1 MPAAA
6 SPLYQQIACSI
17 ERRIEIGTLGP
28 GDRVPSVRQ
37 SSIRHGVS
45 VSTVVQAYLTLEN
58 RGFIQARPKSGFF
71 VRPRVVEHF
80 PLPRSSRPRQTA
92 TPVESSDLR
101 SRMLEI
107 ASRSDVVPFGVAP
120 PAAELLP
127 VTRLNRVM
135 ASASRRACATALQ
148 YPHPAGCEPLRRQLA
163 RRSFE
168 WGRDL
173 GADDFIVTTGAME
186 AISLSLRAVTKPG
199 DVVVLESP
207 TYFGLL
213 QAVENLGLRA
223 LEVPTHA
230 TTGMDLEHL
239 QLAIR
244 KNRIAAVLAVPSF
257 NNPLGSC
264 MPAENRQQ
272 LVDLLGQH
280 NIPLIEDDIYGD
292 LFFPPA
298 KRPRTVKSFDRN
310 GLVLLCGSVSKT
322 LAPGWRVGWVVP
334 GERYR
339 DKIEQLKTSS
349 TIATA
354 VPPQLAVAEFF
365 RDGGFDRHLRHMRH
379 SFASQVQ
386 RIAEAVSESFPPNI
400 RVSRPQGGFVLWIE
414 LPLRVDAM
422 KLHTRALARGVSI
435 APGQV
440 FSARPLQF
448 ANFVR
453 LSCGMPW
460 SPKIEQAISVLGRL
474 VRQLAGS
481 R

>member
-6 SPLYQQIACSI
+6 SPLYQQIACEI
-17 ERRIEIGTLGP
+17 ERRIEIGALGP

-58 RGFIQARPKSGFF
+58 RGLIQARPKSGFF
-71 VRPRVVEHF
+71 VRPRVVERF
-80 PLPRSSRPRQTA
+80 PLPQSSRPQQTA
-92 TPVESSDLR
+92 TTVESSDLR

-127 VTRLNRVM
+127 VALLNRVM
-135 ASASRRACATALQ
+135 ASASRRACAAALQ
-148 YPHPAGCEPLRRQLA
+148 YPHPAGCEALRRQLA

-173 GADDFIVTTGAME
+173 GADDFIITTGAME
-186 AISLSLRAVTKPG
+186 AVSLSLRAVTKPG

-292 LFFPPA
+292 LPFPPG
-298 KRPRTVKSFDRN
+298 KRPRTAKSFDRN
-310 GLVLLCGSVSKT
+310 GLVLLCGSISKT

-354 VPPQLAVAEFF
+354 VRPQLAVAEFF

-414 LPLRVDAM
+414 LPLSVDAM
-422 KLHTRALARGVSI
+422 KLHTHALARGISI
-435 APGQV
+435 APGAL
-440 FSARPLQF
+440 FSARPMQF
-448 ANFVR
+448 ANFIR

-460 SPKIEQAISVLGRL
+460 SPKIEQALSTLGRL
-474 VRQLAGS
+474 VKQLS
-481 R
+481 RSD